1 MADEKRKIKII
12 PESYPHDIGEVEITI
27 DEQEIKD
34 FGFITA
40 YKNTLKTM
48 LKRVKN
54 TNFHTAV
61 GANTDYKKINS
72 VPILWRDDNNK
83 LDYDA
88 REKDLTRWFSES
100 LENKI
105 NELSMAETLQIESAK
120 LERQEQMPPITH
132 TPEYIIKLLDAGK
145 IDEKKNCLCGWHSD
159 NSGDCFLLFGY
170 RWGDDNQSRLCQ
182 FRNDGKR
189 K

>member
-72 VPILWRDDNNK
+72 VPILWRDEK
-83 LDYDA
+83 TQELDYDA
-88 REKDLTRWFSES
+88 REKDLTRWFCES
-100 LENKI
+100 LEYKI
-105 NELSMAETLQIESAK
+105 NELSMAETLQI
-120 LERQEQMPPITH
+120 
-132 TPEYIIKLLDAGK
+132 
-145 IDEKKNCLCGWHSD
+145 
-159 NSGDCFLLFGY
+159 
-170 RWGDDNQSRLCQ
+170 
-182 FRNDGKR
+182 
-189 K
+189 